1 MSLERDKMISSLKD
15 IVIPSLPERGF
26 KGTFPHFRR
35 VTEKKIDL
43 LTFQF
48 DKYGGG
54 FIIEIADCPPEGHI
68 HHWGEKVPP
77 NKVTA
82 HDLHPNNRQRIGDK
96 DEWFRYDKRTFFGN
110 IYDKVAHE
118 VFKNLSQADD
128 YWSITDFR

>member
-1 MSLERDKMISSLKD
+1 MISSLKT
-15 IVIPSLPERGF
+15 IVISSLRERGF

-35 VTEKKIDL
+35 LTDKKIDI

-54 FIIEIADCPPEGHI
+54 FIIEVAVCSPEGHT

-82 HDLHPNNRQRIGDK
+82 YDLPLNNRRRIGDK
-96 DEWFRYDKRTFFGN
+96 DDWFRYDKLNFFGN
-110 IYDKVAHE
+110 VYDKVANKVLKSLSEADEYWTIAE
-118 VFKNLSQADD
+118 VH
-128 YWSITDFR
+128 